1 MFLAGV
7 NVLWGTYL
15 FVYNLIYLRDKV
27 GMSGGFVAL
36 QTLSAIVHALL
47 YVMILIVFAAES
59 DKYFQHHPKE
69 SIESQTD
76 WKEETGKRLDCIFFY
91 YIVILCAIV
100 NCIFHRTIMDNV
112 MIMWYMFLL
121 SNAPKVAIIA
131 LLHVLCLCF
140 VSFI

>member
-100 NCIFHRTIMDNV
+100 NCIFV
-112 MIMWYMFLL
+112 KE
-121 SNAPKVAIIA
+121 P
-131 LLHVLCLCF
+131 
-140 VSFI
+140 

>member
-15 FVYNLIYLRDKV
+15 FVYNLIYLRDRV

-76 WKEETGKRLDCIFFY
+76 WKEETGKRLDCIFFN
-91 YIVILCAIV
+91 YILLYCY
-100 NCIFHRTIMDNV
+100 T
-112 MIMWYMFLL
+112 L
-121 SNAPKVAIIA
+121 SNCELYFFTEP
-131 LLHVLCLCF
+131 
-140 VSFI
+140 

>member
-76 WKEETGKRLDCIFFY
+76 WKETWLY
-91 YIVILCAIV
+91 L
-100 NCIFHRTIMDNV
+100 
-112 MIMWYMFLL
+112 FLL
-121 SNAPKVAIIA
+121 YCYTLRNCE
-131 LLHVLCLCF
+131 LYF
-140 VSFI
+140 FIEP